1 MILASS
7 DPIAFDTIA
16 PYITAVVVF
25 VVFFAIFAQFI
36 MPTITKGL
44 DDRNNKILGEIAA
57 AEAARAEAK
66 AAQTAFEKRLVEAQ
80 DEATKTIAAARADAQ
95 RIAGE
100 LRTKAEA
107 ELADLKRRAH
117 DDMESARKQAV
128 ADLEAH
134 AAHLAV
140 SVAGRILG
148 REIKPSD
155 QSSLIADSLKELA
168 ATRN

>member
-1 MILASS
+1 MILAAN
-7 DPIAFDTIA
+7 PLAFDTIG

-36 MPTITKGL
+36 WPTITKGL

-80 DEATKTIAAARADAQ
+80 EEATKTIAAARADAQ

-100 LRTKAEA
+100 LRARAEA
-107 ELADLKRRAH
+107 ELADLKKRAH
-117 DDMESARKQAV
+117 DDMDSARRQAV

-134 AAHLAV
+134 AASLAV
-140 SVAGRILG
+140 NIAGRILS
-148 REIKPSD
+148 REIKADD
-155 QSSLIADSLKELA
+155 QSKLVADSLRELA
-168 ATRN
+168 TLRN